1 MCGRPLS
8 QPAWGCAVVADYF
21 KMILGLLGSVVYL
34 RDGIWPAV
42 TVSRDEGLEGIVTD
56 FTNSEEDLQ
65 ENMDELSN

>member
-1 MCGRPLS
+1 M
-8 QPAWGCAVVADYF
+8 
-21 KMILGLLGSVVYL
+21 GSVVYL